1 VEEGTCVAE
10 DGVIDVDVT
19 NLWKVSLR
27 EDDVVRLLWEG
38 KTDRSA

>member
-10 DGVIDVDVT
+10 DGVIDVNVI

-27 EDDVVRLLWEG
+27 EDDVGRLLWED
-38 KTDRSA
+38 KIDRSA